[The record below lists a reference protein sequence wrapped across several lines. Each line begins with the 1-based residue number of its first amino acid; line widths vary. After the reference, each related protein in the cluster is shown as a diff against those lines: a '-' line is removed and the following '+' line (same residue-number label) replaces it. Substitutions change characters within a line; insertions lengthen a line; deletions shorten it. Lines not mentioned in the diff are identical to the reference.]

1 MDAQGVRLA
10 ALDKIRYNM
19 ERVTDTTGGE
29 PLRKKIFEYA
39 ERRYGTR
46 PEYLWEKD
54 PTSAV
59 LRNSRNRKWYA
70 VFMNVSRE
78 RLGSNGAGTVEV
90 MDVKADPDLIAQ
102 MVQAEGFLPGYHM
115 NKKFWMT
122 VLLDGSV
129 SEEKVLDLLD
139 MSYSMVDTGKVRQ

>member
-1 MDAQGVRLA
+1 M
-10 ALDKIRYNM
+10 
-19 ERVTDTTGGE
+19 
-29 PLRKKIFEYA
+29 RKTIFAYA

-46 PEYLWEKD
+46 PEYLWKND
-54 PTSAV
+54 PTSAI
-59 LRNSRNRKWYA
+59 LRNSKNRKWYA
-70 VFMNVSRE
+70 VFMEVSRE
-78 RLGSNGAGTVEV
+78 RLGLSGTGSVEV

-129 SEEKVLDLLD
+129 DEDKVLDLLD
-139 MSYSMVDTGKVRQ
+139 MSYSIVDTGKRK